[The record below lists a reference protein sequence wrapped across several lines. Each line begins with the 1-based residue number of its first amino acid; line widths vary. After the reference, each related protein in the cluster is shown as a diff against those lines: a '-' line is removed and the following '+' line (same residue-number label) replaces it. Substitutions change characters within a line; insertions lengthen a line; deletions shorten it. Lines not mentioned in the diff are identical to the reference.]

1 MIHLLEVPREVRFM
15 EIEQW
20 LPGTGG
26 KLFNRYRFSFATGKS
41 PGDGQQ

>member
-20 LPGTGG
+20 LPGAGG
-26 KLFNRYRFSFATGKS
+26 KSFNR
-41 PGDGQQ
+41 